1 MALGINK
8 YQFTV
13 QFHEFLVSTYSLRL
27 SVVRPITKGF
37 FGFLPDFLSD
47 VLDEDAFRFKA
58 HFDIFT
64 CIVPNTWT

>member
-1 MALGINK
+1 M
-8 YQFTV
+8 
-13 QFHEFLVSTYSLRL
+13 
-27 SVVRPITKGF
+27 VRPITKGF

-64 CIVPNTWT
+64 WSVPNTWT